1 MKYSPGSYDLE
12 CVVCGAINDE
22 QQTTT
27 YCTSCDGVLTIR
39 YHNTS
44 DHIQWPLKKA
54 LPDPITTGYTTLRHL
69 KRMSEAYGAEVWGKL
84 ELENPTGCFKDRGS
98 LVEVLK
104 AIELGADAICLA
116 STGNMAA
123 SVAAYARYFH
133 LPCFVFVPEQTA
145 EAKLAQ
151 ATIHDANIIRVKG
164 DFKTCIE
171 LCREFADS
179 GNYYLAGDYVFRGEG
194 QKVFSYEL
202 IEQGGTDFDYII
214 VPVGCGT
221 NFAAIWK
228 GFTEARDGGLIDQLP
243 RMVAVQP
250 DGASPV
256 VEGIFKKEKIIKDAV
271 HTMAKAVAASD
282 PLDFYKVLSGIQ
294 ESGGE
299 ALTTTEEEILVSMR
313 EMATEEG
320 VFSEPSG
327 ALPLAVVKNNP
338 DLFKGKKVLLVITG
352 TGLKDTGVVAK
363 HSLPSPVLDNDL
375 REVQHYID
383 SGYIDLQKQSWG
395 GARDNVLANFQMRSG
410 QQKQLQRYLKNLTQ
424 KGKTLTPEE
433 MEALQV
439 LVVNEQSDIEYPAEL
454 VDYDVTMRRNGLVE
468 AELTFNIDGEDET
481 AAGKGVGPLD
491 AVLSTCKLLT
501 NHLYAVN
508 VVNHNIEVLSPATHS
523 LIMASVTLEHA
534 GREYTV
540 KSASSDIIEGT
551 IDAFLKGL
559 AVIKAKSVMDQQK
572 QE

>member
-1 MKYSPGSYDLE
+1 MNFVSGSYDLE
-12 CVVCGAINDE
+12 CVVCGEINDE
-22 QQTTT
+22 QKTTT
-27 YCTSCDGVLTIR
+27 YCTFCDGVLTIR
-39 YHNTS
+39 YHGASS
-44 DHIQWPLKKA
+44 DIQFPLKKA
-54 LPDPITTGYTTLRHL
+54 LPDPISTGYTSLRYL
-69 KRMSEAYGAEVWGKL
+69 PKMSEAYGAEIWAKL

-98 LVEVLK
+98 HIEVQK
-104 AIELGADAICLA
+104 AIEMNADAICLA

-123 SVAAYARYFH
+123 SVAAYARYQN

-171 LCREFADS
+171 LCRKFAAS

-202 IEQGGTDFDYII
+202 IEQGGTDFDHVI

-228 GFTEARDGGLIDQLP
+228 GFTEAREGGLIDQLP
-243 RMVAVQP
+243 HMVAVQP

-282 PLDFYKVLSGIQ
+282 PLDFFKVLSGIE
-294 ESGGE
+294 ESKGE

-313 EMATEEG
+313 ELATEEG
-320 VFSEPSG
+320 YFAEPSG
-327 ALPLAVVKNNP
+327 ALPLATVKNHP
-338 DLFKGKKVLLVITG
+338 EIFGGRKILLVVTG
-352 TGLKDTGVVAK
+352 TGLKDSGVVAK
-363 HSLPSPVLDNDL
+363 YALPSPVLDNNL
-375 REVQHYID
+375 KEVKNYIE
-383 SGYIDLQKQSWG
+383 SGYITMQKQSWG
-395 GARDNVLANFQMRSG
+395 SARDNVLANFQMRSG
-410 QQKQLQRYLKNLTQ
+410 QQKQLKRYLDNLTQ
-424 KGKTLTPEE
+424 KGKTLSRDE

-454 VDYDVTMRRNGLVE
+454 VDYDITMRRNGLVE
-468 AELTFNIDGEDET
+468 AELTFHIDGEDET

-491 AVLSTCKLLT
+491 AVLATCKLLT
-501 NHLYAVN
+501 NHLYPVN
-508 VVNHNIEVLSPATHS
+508 IVNHNIEVLSPATNS
-523 LIMASVTLEHA
+523 LIMASVSLEYA

-540 KSASSDIIEGT
+540 KSASTDIIEGT

-559 AVIKAKSVMDQQK
+559 AVIKAKSVTDSY
-572 QE
+572 

>member
-1 MKYSPGSYDLE
+1 MNFVSGSYDLE
-12 CVVCGAINDE
+12 CVVCGEINDE
-22 QQTTT
+22 QKTTT
-27 YCTSCDGVLTIR
+27 YCTFCDGVLTIR
-39 YHNTS
+39 YHGASS
-44 DHIQWPLKKA
+44 DIQFPLKKA
-54 LPDPITTGYTTLRHL
+54 LPDPITTGYTSLRYL
-69 KRMSEAYGAEVWGKL
+69 PKMSEAYGAEIWAKL

-98 LVEVLK
+98 HIEVQK
-104 AIELGADAICLA
+104 AIEMNADAICLA

-123 SVAAYARYFH
+123 SVAAYARYQN
-133 LPCFVFVPEQTA
+133 LPCYVFVPEQTA

-171 LCREFADS
+171 LCRKFAAS

-202 IEQGGTDFDYII
+202 IEQGGTDFDHVI

-228 GFTEARDGGLIDQLP
+228 GFTEAREGGLIDQLP
-243 RMVAVQP
+243 HMVAVQP

-282 PLDFYKVLSGIQ
+282 PLDFFKVLSGIE
-294 ESGGE
+294 ESKGE

-313 EMATEEG
+313 ELATEEG
-320 VFSEPSG
+320 YFAEPSG
-327 ALPLAVVKNNP
+327 ALPLATVKNHP
-338 DLFKGKKVLLVITG
+338 EIFGGRKILLVVTG
-352 TGLKDTGVVAK
+352 TGLKDSGVVAK
-363 HSLPSPVLDNDL
+363 YALPSPVLDNNL
-375 REVQHYID
+375 KEVKNYIE
-383 SGYIDLQKQSWG
+383 SGYITMQKQSWG
-395 GARDNVLANFQMRSG
+395 SARDNVLANFQMRSG
-410 QQKQLQRYLKNLTQ
+410 QQKQLKRYLDNLTQ
-424 KGKTLTPEE
+424 KGKTLSRDE

-454 VDYDVTMRRNGLVE
+454 VDYDITMRRNGLVE
-468 AELTFNIDGEDET
+468 AELTFHIDGDDET

-491 AVLSTCKLLT
+491 AVLATCKLLT
-501 NHLYAVN
+501 NHLYPVN
-508 VVNHNIEVLSPATHS
+508 IINHNIEVLSPATNS
-523 LIMASVTLEHA
+523 LIMASVSLEYA

-540 KSASSDIIEGT
+540 KSASTDIIEGT

-559 AVIKAKSVMDQQK
+559 AVIKAKSVTDSY
-572 QE
+572 